1 MIGEINQVC
10 AAVHTLLVVG
20 HEPTVSQ
27 VSLGLAAHPGSDPE
41 AIQRIETKYPTSGIA
56 VLRVPGTWSV
66 LTIDG
71 AELV

>member
-1 MIGEINQVC
+1 
-10 AAVHTLLVVG
+10 
-20 HEPTVSQ
+20 

-56 VLRVPGTWSV
+56 VLRVPETWSV

-71 AELV
+71 AELVTFHVPR